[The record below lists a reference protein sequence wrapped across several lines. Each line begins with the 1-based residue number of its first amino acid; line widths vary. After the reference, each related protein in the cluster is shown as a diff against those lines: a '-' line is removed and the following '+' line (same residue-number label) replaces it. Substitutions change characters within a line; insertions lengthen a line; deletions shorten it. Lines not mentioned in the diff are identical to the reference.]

1 MQLGGYK
8 MFKLK
13 ERFIE
18 NYFISYKQ
26 FARGILRTE
35 GDLGSMKFLSLIVL

>member
-13 ERFIE
+13 ERFIV
-18 NYFISYKQ
+18 NCFISCKQ

-35 GDLGSMKFLSLIVL
+35 GDLGSMKFLSFL